1 MKVSLHFELTEYR
14 GWPYVFN
21 RTHLIREGKRDRGCW
36 LVCLPFFQFGV
47 GLLCESRYRLDR
59 WPKKASR
66 IITGLRLVGVE
77 GQG

>member
-47 GLLCESRYRLDR
+47 VLERG
-59 WPKKASR
+59 
-66 IITGLRLVGVE
+66 
-77 GQG
+77 